1 MLPALFHRS
10 LTVVWYLDAVLPA
23 EVDAEDVPDL
33 RRVPAAFVPERTI
46 SEACKECGV
55 NPIRVGPAK
64 CLDCTLFVGNR
75 WVAGR
80 CARAVCLL
88 GLA

>member
-55 NPIRVGPAK
+55 NPIRVGPVK